1 MTKAEIRAEI
11 KRRIAALTKEQ
22 RREAAHSVARKL
34 AALGWHG
41 KRIMLYNALPDE
53 VDLTEAA
60 KLLGEDNEL
69 FYPAVV
75 GDDMYAVPEGEL
87 HAGAFGILEPHG
99 AQLTASEAALDIVV
113 VPLRAF
119 DAECIRLGRGRGY
132 YDRFFQGAAPSKV
145 AVAFDQQRVDCV
157 PTEAH
162 DVPVD
167 AVVTPSEIYRR

>member
-11 KRRIAALTKEQ
+11 KRRIAALTEEQ
-22 RREAAHSVARKL
+22 KREAAHIVASKL
-34 AALGWHG
+34 AALGWRG
-41 KRIMLYNALPDE
+41 KRVMLYNALPDE
-53 VDLTEAA
+53 LDMAEAA
-60 KLLGEDNEL
+60 KLLGEGNEL
-69 FYPAVV
+69 FYPVV
-75 GDDMYAVPEGEL
+75 DGDDMYAVPEGEL

-99 AQLTASEAALDIVV
+99 AHLTASEAALDIVV

-119 DAECIRLGRGRGY
+119 DAECMRLGRGRGY